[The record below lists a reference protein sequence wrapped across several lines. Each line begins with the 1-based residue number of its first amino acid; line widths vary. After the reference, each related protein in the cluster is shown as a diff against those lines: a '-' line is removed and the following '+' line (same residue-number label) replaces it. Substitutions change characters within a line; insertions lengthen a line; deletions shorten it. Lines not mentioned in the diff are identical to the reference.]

1 MAEIPLD
8 PSIAQLSPNLA
19 TALSKANLP
28 ASQKLMV
35 EQMSQSYTK
44 GKSLLKINEEKARKD
59 FLDLDPIVQNNIR
72 YLYPNQKR
80 FEAEQNLLGQVVK
93 NTANFVGGA
102 MSKLVSPLT
111 LGWKAAEISGKVAN
125 TVGEVYQATVYQDK
139 PFTKKVLS
147 DAYNGKNMWRWDD
160 VAKYEEKYGKAMT
173 TLARGVA
180 EYRTP
185 GESIDMYGKFDDKM
199 MLAIKYMGDN
209 PKKFDDIVNE
219 IKQFAQL
226 SPGRN
231 IAQPRGNLNPNPNSW
246 AVKLTQKLGMDV
258 TKPEGQVK
266 ASKFVSGP
274 VDAVYQL
281 LNPTDPLNLIGIGP
295 IIKTTTKGIGGIRVG
310 LAEAVKF
317 GGFKSRGEKLAEQYQ
332 FIAERTGG
340 AAGIKEATRFAF
352 SEPDVAKLWN
362 NQLGPVIQKYASAA
376 PGAERSNVYR
386 EIKSNFPEWANE
398 SFIRELAKAETFNA
412 PAAQKFF
419 QMYENGTKLL
429 NLNVDGA
436 DFYRNGIPVARRSRQ
451 LTSYIQ
457 RTINDTFFG
466 KVEDKAAL
474 AKIDTTAKDAID
486 KLKKVADKEDNL
498 LSPLLTEINKLNKE
512 TETAKSR
519 AGRMASRTP
528 GRILYGPDAIK
539 TIDNVRNLIHVV
551 GFPRHVADAMADL
564 YVDEPIEYQI
574 TFIRNL
580 YAAYYKRIGIGGKT
594 NGNAHMAELLN
605 STFNEKAGM
614 FSMARTE
621 IPQGWEQ
628 SMSRAIY
635 RYDNDVPVLSTR
647 GIVHPAQVTEGISPI
662 PFDLA
667 LQHAAMDKLSHG
679 LTLPNLIGG
688 ATRNHLAAKSTD
700 VWSNLTLVPRLGVRS
715 AVDETLFYGL
725 NAPFYDLLELAV
737 ANVSTTGA
745 QIKGATAITGS
756 KAGIGLYKRGLYK
769 AMPWLDPTK
778 KIPTEVRKE
787 MIQKLATD
795 NDVPVGNVLHAE
807 IINSLSKRA
816 EEIYGKTLP
825 KEAWDAVRLVMK
837 HNPHMLDAMAQSVGA
852 KASMS
857 GKIDEAY
864 LDSTFTPGAW
874 TNFYKEL
881 GLEKSK
887 IFTPREVAKMKDK
900 EIAAAH
906 YDNWQLRFGFNGAK
920 VAPGVYINPTPYFLS
935 NNALRTEK
943 DFITARN
950 TLLEQLKVKYDDT
963 TGLFVT
969 RGDKNYASEF
979 ISPFGIT
986 VYYRQQ
992 GMTDIE
998 IARAI
1003 IENMLIDMKTTFHGS
1018 PNGFN
1023 EDLYKLITK
1032 KHREIQRAAEAK
1044 NQLPFDTWS
1053 KAVEV
1058 TEFKEFE
1065 NATVGFRPTSGEINT
1080 RLVNVG
1086 GDKDLS
1092 VFNEFSGI
1100 GGMLDN
1106 FQNWSMEVMDAQ
1118 VTGLYRQKMLWITM
1132 TKNLKDL
1139 KPFQANIAEDIFQK
1153 TMAEMPNKGF
1163 TFETR
1168 MRENAAALA
1177 EKQVVE
1183 LAWSDATNTLLKY
1196 VDNPAIRSNL
1206 ATSIRSVG
1214 RFYRSTEDFY
1224 RRIYR
1229 LYTKQPLRTLYRM
1242 RLLHQGLAANGDVY
1256 TDNKGDQY
1264 IVFPTDAIINNVI
1277 EPLVNTLPGVDNFKV
1292 PTFNDMAIKFRLIN
1306 PSFSPD
1312 AGQPSL
1318 SGPIAA
1324 VSMLAVKGL
1333 LRELPMLPP
1342 SLRDKLY
1349 PWTNKAADE
1358 IDTLA
1363 LGNIGANLNLYK
1375 ALTPLFAQNVINTL
1389 PGVDMDRQK
1398 VTAAMQAASYL
1409 EAYGNGAPKKSNYV
1423 NRETEYIAD
1432 YNKYLQNLKLAAA
1445 SVLVMRTILGQVS
1458 PGMPTMKETA
1468 SLPESLKR
1476 AGIASPTGEF
1486 WDIYNSILRNEG
1498 SDIGNAWDL
1507 AVASF
1512 IGKNPGKLAFITP
1525 RNEKEYKIFINK
1537 TNEVKDW
1544 AVNNKPFIN
1553 KYNESAWLFAPK
1565 VGEYNPDIYGWMQ
1578 SQGLVKLPTLESYL
1592 YQVQLAVDRQAY
1604 FGIKDDENEQLKKT
1618 FDIDRRKE
1626 IMAKAQVAQNVLRIS
1641 NPDLAAELEGSVEG
1655 KGELDKK
1662 FFNLVAA
1669 VNDPKAPISKQLR
1682 GTMQFIIN
1690 EVKNFKNFANDYDMR
1705 SQYDYSGV
1713 KAAEKNKV
1721 QASIDELSKSVP
1733 EIKEAAR
1740 LILTPLLDTY
1750 SKNILTAGPKG

>member
-8 PSIAQLSPNLA
+8 PSVAQLSPNLA
-19 TALSKANLP
+19 TALTKANLP
-28 ASQKLMV
+28 APQKSMV
-35 EQMSQSYTK
+35 EQMSQSYSK
-44 GKSLLKINEEKARKD
+44 GKNLLKINEEKARKE

-80 FEAEQNLLGQVVK
+80 FEAEQNLVGQIVQG
-93 NTANFVGGA
+93 TAKKIGWAITGLF
-102 MSKLVSPLT
+102 SPLA
-111 LGWKAAEISGKVAN
+111 LGWKAAETSAKVAN
-125 TVGEVYQATVYQDK
+125 TAGNLYQATAYQDK

-147 DAYNGKNMWRWDD
+147 DAYNGKNMWRWND
-160 VAKYEEKYGKAMT
+160 
-173 TLARGVA
+173 VA
-180 EYRTP
+180 EYEKQYGQAMVTLVRGIAEGRTP
-185 GESIDMYGKFDDKM
+185 GEAIDMYGKFDDKM
-199 MLAIKYMGDN
+199 MTAIKYMGDN
-209 PKKFDDIVNE
+209 PKKFDDLVGQ

-231 IAQPRGNLNPNPNSW
+231 LAQPSSKLNANPNSW
-246 AVKLTQKLGMDV
+246 QVKLVQKLGIDV
-258 TKPEGQVK
+258 TTPEGQIK
-266 ASKFVSGP
+266 ASKLISGP

-281 LNPTDPLNLIGIGP
+281 LNPADPLNWIGVGP
-295 IIKTTTKGIGGIRVG
+295 IIKTTAKGIGGIKVG
-310 LAEAVKF
+310 LTEAVKF

-340 AAGIKEATRFAF
+340 AAGIKEATRFLF
-352 SEPDVAKLWN
+352 TQPDVVKLWDK
-362 NQLGPVIQKYASAA
+362 QLGPVVQKYASAGR
-376 PGAERSNVYR
+376 GAERSSVYR
-386 EIKSNFPEWANE
+386 EIKTGFPEWANE
-398 SFIRELAKAETFNA
+398 EIIKEMADAQVFNA

-436 DFYRNGIPVARRSRQ
+436 DFYRHGIPVARRSRE
-451 LTSYIQ
+451 LTSAIQ

-466 KVEDKAAL
+466 KVEDKAGL
-474 AKIDTTAKDAID
+474 AKIDKTAKEALD
-486 KLKKVADKEDNL
+486 KLKKVADKNDNL
-498 LSPLLTEINKLNKE
+498 LSPMLDEINRLNKE
-512 TETAKSR
+512 TETTRSR
-519 AGRMASRTP
+519 AGRLASRTP

-539 TIDNVRNLIHVV
+539 TKDNVRNLIHVV

-564 YVDEPIEYQI
+564 YVDEPVEYQI

-580 YAAYYKRIGIGGKT
+580 YAAYYKRIGMGGKT
-594 NGNAHMAELLN
+594 NGDAHISELLN

-647 GIVHPAQVTEGISPI
+647 GVVHPAQVTEGIAPI

-667 LQHAAMDKLSHG
+667 LQYAAMDKLSHG

-688 ATRNHLAAKSTD
+688 ATRNHVTAKTTD
-700 VWSNLTLVPRLGVRS
+700 VWSNLTLTPRLGVRS
-715 AVDETLFYGL
+715 AVDETLFHGL
-725 NAPFYDLLELAV
+725 NAPFYDLMELAV

-756 KAGIGLYKRGLYK
+756 KAGIGPYKRALYK

-795 NDVPVGNVLHAE
+795 NDVPVGNILHTE

-837 HNPHMLDAMAQSVGA
+837 HNPHMIDAMAQSVGA

-857 GKIDEAY
+857 GKIDETY

-874 TNFYKEL
+874 TNFFKEL

-887 IFTPREVAKMKDK
+887 IFTPRDVSKMKDK

-943 DFITARN
+943 DFTTARN
-950 TLLEQLKVKYDDT
+950 ALLEQLKIKYDDT

-969 RGDKNYASEF
+969 RGDKNYANEF

-1065 NATVGFRPTSGEINT
+1065 DATMGFRPTSGEINT
-1080 RLVNVG
+1080 RLVNIG

-1092 VFNEFSGI
+1092 AFNEFTGI

-1118 VTGLYRQKMLWITM
+1118 VTGLFRQKMLWIAM
-1132 TKNLKDL
+1132 TKNLKEL
-1139 KPFQANIAEDIFQK
+1139 KPFQANIEEDVFKQ
-1153 TMAEMPNKGF
+1153 TMASMPNKSA
-1163 TFETR
+1163 TFEAR

-1177 EKQVVE
+1177 EKRVVE
-1183 LAWSDATNTLLKY
+1183 LAWNDATNTLLKY

-1206 ATSIRSVG
+1206 ATSVRSVG

-1242 RLLHQGLAANGDVY
+1242 RLLHQGLDANGDVY

-1264 IVFPTDAIINNVI
+1264 VVFPTDAIISNVI
-1277 EPLVNTLPGVDNFKV
+1277 QPLVNTLPGVDNFKI
-1292 PTFNDMAIKFRLIN
+1292 PTFSDVAIKFRLIN

-1324 VSMLAVKGL
+1324 VSMLALKGL
-1333 LRELPMLPP
+1333 LRELPVLPP
-1342 SLRDKLY
+1342 SVRDKFY
-1349 PWTNKAADE
+1349 PWTNKAADQ

-1363 LGNIGANLNLYK
+1363 LGNIGANLDLYK
-1375 ALTPLFAQNVINTL
+1375 ALTPLLLQSGVSLI

-1398 VTAAMQAASYL
+1398 TTAAMQAASYL
-1409 EAYGNGAPKKSNYV
+1409 EAYGNGMPKKSDYV
-1423 NRETEYIAD
+1423 NRETEYVRD
-1432 YNKYLQNLKLAAA
+1432 YNKYLQNLKLGAT
-1445 SVLVMRTILGQVS
+1445 SILVMRTMFGQIS
-1458 PGMPTMKETA
+1458 PGMPLLKETK

-1476 AGIASPTGEF
+1476 VGITSPTAEF

-1498 SDIGNAWDL
+1498 SDIGNTWDL

-1512 IGKNPGKLAFITP
+1512 IGKNPGKLAFLTP
-1525 RNEKEYKIFINK
+1525 RNEKEYKTFINK
-1537 TNEVKDW
+1537 TNEVKNW
-1544 AVNNKPFIN
+1544 AVNNKPFIT

-1578 SQGLVKLPTLESYL
+1578 SQGLVKLPELESYL
-1592 YQVQLAVDRQAY
+1592 YQIQLAVDRAAY
-1604 FGIKDDENEQLKKT
+1604 FGIKDDETEQLKKT

-1626 IMAKAQVAQNVLRIS
+1626 IMANAQVAQNALRIS

-1682 GTMQFIIN
+1682 GTMQFLIN
-1690 EVKNFKNFANDYDMR
+1690 EIKNFKNFANDYDLR

-1713 KAAEKNKV
+1713 KANEKAKV

-1733 EIKEAAR
+1733 EVKEAAR
-1740 LILTPLLDTY
+1740 LIFTPLLDTY
-1750 SKNILTAGPKG
+1750 SKSILTAGPKG